1 MNIGINLLPFR
12 KNLTGTGIYALNIV
26 EELRFLDAENHYFL
40 FCNRE
45 IAKLFEFKEK
55 NFTKIVLPVRAQ
67 NSLKRILWEQLIL
80 PFDLRKFKIDVLFTP
95 SVAVPVLSKCE
106 HVVCIHDLIP
116 FHTKGKYSWLRSEYI
131 KQITRISAQ
140 KAAKVL
146 TVSEN
151 SKLEIQ
157 RYCQIAA
164 EKIYV
169 TYNGFNKKLIVIDE
183 YQWQEFKKAHRI
195 PNHYILFVGTLEPG
209 KNIESLISA
218 YGLLKRKYK
227 FQHKLVIAGGKGWL
241 FDSIFA
247 QVSRLNLSED
257 VIFTNY
263 VPEEILGALYNHA
276 DLFVLPSLYEGF
288 GIPILEAMNFG
299 VPVIT
304 SNVSAMPEVTGDAAV
319 LVDPLNVEEIAE
331 AMQAVLS
338 DSALKEKLSKKG
350 IKRTANFTWE
360 KAAKIVYD
368 QLNECGK

>member
-1 MNIGINLLPFR
+1 MKIGINLLPFR
-12 KNLTGTGIYALNIV
+12 KNLTGTGVYALNIV
-26 EELRFLDAENHYFL
+26 EQLRFLDAENKYFL
-40 FCNRE
+40 FCNKE
-45 IAKLFEFKEK
+45 IEQLFEFKEK
-55 NFTKIVLPVRAQ
+55 NFIKIVLPVLAQ
-67 NSLKRILWEQLIL
+67 NSFKRILWEQLIL
-80 PFDLRKFKIDVLFTP
+80 PVYLKKSKIDVLFTP
-95 SVAVPVLSKCE
+95 SVAVPVLSKCK

-116 FHTKGKYSWLRSEYI
+116 FHTKGKYSWIRSEYI
-131 KQITRISAQ
+131 KQITRISAK

-241 FDSIFA
+241 FDSIFE
-247 QVSRLNLSED
+247 QVSRLNLSRD
-257 VIFTNY
+257 VIFTGY
-263 VPEEILGALYNHA
+263 VPDDILGALYSHA

-299 VPVIT
+299 VSVIT
-304 SNVSAMPEVTGDAAV
+304 SNISAMPEVAGDAAI
-319 LVDPLNVEEIAE
+319 LVDPLDIEEIAN
-331 AMQAVLS
+331 AMQIILGNPG
-338 DSALKEKLSKKG
+338 LHKEMSKKG
-350 IKRTANFTWE
+350 KERAANFSWE
-360 KAAKIVYD
+360 KAAKIVYER
-368 QLNECGK
+368 LNECEK